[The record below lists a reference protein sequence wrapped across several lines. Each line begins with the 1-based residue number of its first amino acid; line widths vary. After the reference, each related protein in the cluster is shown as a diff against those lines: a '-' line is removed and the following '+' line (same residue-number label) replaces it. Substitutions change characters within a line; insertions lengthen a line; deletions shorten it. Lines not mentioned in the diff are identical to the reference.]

1 MNKELTPLEATVSL
15 RTRLVEKG
23 IKDQFLEE
31 LISIE
36 NSLKA
41 LEIIKERLGIGIV
54 ILGDEPK
61 LRITFQNMLRFYDIT
76 QEEYDLLKEVLL

>member
-1 MNKELTPLEATVSL
+1 MNEELTSLKAVVSL
-15 RTRLVEKG
+15 RTRLVKKG

-41 LEIIKERLGIGIV
+41 LEVIK
-54 ILGDEPK
+54 K
-61 LRITFQNMLRFYDIT
+61 LPN
-76 QEEYDLLKEVLL
+76 EEKQVLLNAVYTYTKSEEKYDLLKEVLKND